1 MNLSLVSGAKMNGN
15 GQMDVQY
22 IDTDFPYTPTES
34 FMDFFGGVTHVP
46 MNYGH
51 AMPMHDQ
58 ETAYWSMNMHSYKFG
73 PSGPGSNSYY
83 GNYYEVNDHL
93 PRMDVSRRTW
103 EHPSVMNSE
112 EPANIDS
119 HPEEED
125 AVAEAVPEECLQNQQ
140 NTNTSQVVWQ
150 EDIDPDNMTYEELLD
165 LGEAVGTQS
174 RGLSDELISLLP
186 TSKYKCGSFFSRK
199 KSGERCVICQMR
211 YKRGD
216 RQINLPCKHVYHS
229 ECISKWL
236 GINKVCPVCNLEV
249 SSEESRH

>member
-1 MNLSLVSGAKMNGN
+1 MNEN
-15 GQMDVQY
+15 GQYLDAG
-22 IDTDFPYTPTES
+22 FPYTPTGG
-34 FMDFFGGVTHVP
+34 FMGFFDGLSHVP

-51 AMPMHDQ
+51 AMLMHDQ
-58 ETAYWSMNMHSYKFG
+58 ESAYWSMNMGSYKFL
-73 PSGPGSNSYY
+73 PSGPESTSYY
-83 GNYYEVNDHL
+83 STYEVNDHL

-103 EHPSVMNSE
+103 EYPSVMNAE
-112 EPANIDS
+112 KPANTDS
-119 HPEEED
+119 QPEED
-125 AVAEAVPEECLQNQQ
+125 SVMEAQATPEECIQYQQ
-140 NTNTSQVVWQ
+140 NTSSSEVAWQ

-186 TSKYKCGSFFSRK
+186 SSKYKCGNFFLRK

-216 RQINLPCKHVYHS
+216 RQITLPCKHVYHN

-249 SSEESRH
+249 FGEESRH